1 MIRRALRPVLAM
13 AIVLVGAV
21 PAGAFDA
28 GPIFA
33 RGARILSLEGG
44 GGAQDNLESGVQ
56 SDLELR
62 YAGARLSLVPF
73 GPTGAGGP
81 LFGALDVGLEP
92 LYVRY
97 SGPTRAFFA
106 GLGAV
111 GRYHFLSLGRL
122 APFVEVGGFAGGTDL
137 EVPEID
143 SAFTFL
149 LEGTVGL
156 AYFVTDRVS
165 LYAGYRF
172 IHVSNGNTD
181 RPNRGF
187 EVHSG
192 LAGVSFHFR

>member
-1 MIRRALRPVLAM
+1 MIRRVLPL
-13 AIVLVGAV
+13 VLVAILTAGGAA
-21 PAGAFDA
+21 PAGAVDA
-28 GPIFA
+28 GERFA
-33 RGARILSLEGG
+33 RGTRLLSLEAGA
-44 GGAQDNLESGVQ
+44 GAQDNLEGGFQ
-56 SDLELR
+56 SDLEFW
-62 YAGARLSLVPF
+62 YAGARVSLVPF
-73 GPTGAGGP
+73 GPTGVGGP
-81 LFGALDVGLEP
+81 FYGAFDVSLEP

-122 APFVEVGGFAGGTDL
+122 APFVEAGAFAGGTDL

-156 AYFVTDRVS
+156 AYFVADNVS

-187 EVHSG
+187 EAHSG
-192 LAGVSFHFR
+192 LAGVTFHFR